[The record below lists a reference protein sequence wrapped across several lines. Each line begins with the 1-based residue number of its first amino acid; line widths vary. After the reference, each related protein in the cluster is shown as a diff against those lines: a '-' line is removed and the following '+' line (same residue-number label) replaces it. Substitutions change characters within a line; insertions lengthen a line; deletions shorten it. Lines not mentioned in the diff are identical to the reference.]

1 MSKEREPEF
10 VVTDRR
16 RFTSEGEAATE
27 RPQEREEERE
37 EARTET
43 PPATAQ
49 APSAAPA
56 EPTAPSSPS
65 SPFVPQQP
73 DAGATQEGGPEQ
85 GEAAPEYE
93 APSTEE
99 RKAQEDAFRAS
110 TQKLDKQMETALGGR
125 AQDLQMS
132 FERFVASIY
141 MSALMQLGLMRE
153 QSGPPPQVDLM
164 GARQTIDTLSI
175 LAEKTKG
182 NLTLQEDNLLQNC
195 LYELRM
201 AYVEVTNAITR
212 PPQPGAGGLGGRK

>member
-16 RFTSEGEAATE
+16 RFTSEGENNPE
-27 RPQEREEERE
+27 RPDTPAEEQTVTKAEG
-37 EARTET
+37 AAPVSSVHPT
-43 PPATAQ
+43 PP
-49 APSAAPA
+49 PP
-56 EPTAPSSPS
+56 
-65 SPFVPQQP
+65 PQQP
-73 DAGATQEGGPEQ
+73 SPQQPPAASATEPSAPEA
-85 GEAAPEYE
+85 GEAAPDYE
-93 APSTEE
+93 APTAEE

-110 TQKLDKQMETALGGR
+110 TQQLDKQMETALGGR

-153 QSGPPPQVDLM
+153 QSGPPPQVDLV

-182 NLTLQEDNLLQNC
+182 NLSMQEDTLLQNC

-212 PPQPGAGGLGGRK
+212 APQPGAGGLGGRK

>member
-16 RFTSEGEAATE
+16 RFTSEGENNTD
-27 RPQEREEERE
+27 RPED
-37 EARTET
+37 
-43 PPATAQ
+43 
-49 APSAAPA
+49 APA
-56 EPTAPSSPS
+56 ETEERTTTKTEPAAPVSTAPPTPPPTAAAPEPSP
-65 SPFVPQQP
+65 
-73 DAGATQEGGPEQ
+73 PEA
-85 GEAAPEYE
+85 GEAAPEAAPEYD
-93 APSTEE
+93 APSAEE

-110 TQKLDKQMETALGGR
+110 TQQLDKQMETALGGR

-153 QSGPPPQVDLM
+153 QSGPPPQVDLL

-175 LAEKTKG
+175 LSEKTKG
-182 NLTLQEDNLLQNC
+182 NLSLQEDTLLQNC

-212 PPQPGAGGLGGRK
+212 APQPGAGGLGGRK